1 MTHTP
6 QMGENHAI
14 ISQDL
19 LGIFGVTSLKIT
31 SFRVTILSVYAFV
44 PILLLYIKWPFLKH
58 FSPLNARLI
67 VVIDKKIGPLKMKQ

>member
-19 LGIFGVTSLKIT
+19 LGTFGVTSLKIT
-31 SFRVTILSVYAFV
+31 SFRVTILSVYAYV
-44 PILLLYIKWPFLKH
+44 PILLLYIKWPF
-58 FSPLNARLI
+58 
-67 VVIDKKIGPLKMKQ
+67 